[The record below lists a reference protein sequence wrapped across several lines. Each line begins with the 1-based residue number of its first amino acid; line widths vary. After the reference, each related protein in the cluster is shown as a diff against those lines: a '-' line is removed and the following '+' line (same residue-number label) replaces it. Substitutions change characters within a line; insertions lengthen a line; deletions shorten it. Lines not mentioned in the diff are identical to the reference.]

1 TLTAPGP
8 GGADHT
14 TGAARVFDYPLHRV
28 GAIEP
33 SKPKDHARTVAI
45 LGAAGQLGT
54 DLVRAWGRE
63 HPSDRVVGLAHGDVE
78 VGDPESVRQGLLAI
92 GPQLV
97 VNATAYNLVDAAETD
112 PVTAFGVNAT
122 GPRNL
127 ALAARDLDAV
137 IVHVSTDYVFS
148 GEQRLAYVETDPVD
162 PLNVYGVSK
171 AA

>member
-1 TLTAPGP
+1 CAHVRARSPGPRLGGGGCSTSRSPFRGADLDTLTAPGP

-78 VGDPESVRQGLLAI
+78 VGDPESVR
-92 GPQLV
+92 
-97 VNATAYNLVDAAETD
+97 
-112 PVTAFGVNAT
+112 
-122 GPRNL
+122 
-127 ALAARDLDAV
+127 
-137 IVHVSTDYVFS
+137 
-148 GEQRLAYVETDPVD
+148 
-162 PLNVYGVSK
+162 
-171 AA
+171 